1 MSWVIAILAAAGL
14 MLFLV
19 GVTAP
24 RRVSLLHRIDPYLSG
39 LRGGPSDL
47 LGHRRPVQGA
57 RLQSAA
63 TAIFGNG
70 DADLED
76 RLSAAG
82 SDLDVPAFRL
92 EQVMWGTAGLLL
104 VAVVG
109 SLTWLA
115 GVLDLRALPVLAGIA
130 VAIGFLGR
138 DWALTRSIEAR
149 RRHLAE
155 ELPVA
160 IDLLTLSIMSGE
172 SVPAAFARVAETLGE
187 GIGRE
192 FRSVVAD
199 MRSGAPIV
207 EALEGLARRVPDA
220 SAARLVDALCTAL
233 GSWRAAGRCPPL
245 PSGGRRETRRRSLLE
260 MGGRREVLMLVPV
273 VFLILPTVVVVRT
286 LPRLGVTGVI
296 GALKGGSDA

>member
-199 MRSGAPIV
+199 MSIWSSDRRGARGTCSTRSGCV
-207 EALEGLARRVPDA
+207 
-220 SAARLVDALCTAL
+220 
-233 GSWRAAGRCPPL
+233 
-245 PSGGRRETRRRSLLE
+245 
-260 MGGRREVLMLVPV
+260 RREVGGCAVHRARIVARRWPMSSAPKRRTPRDPTAIPV
-273 VFLILPTVVVVRT
+273 GDGWPTGGPDARTGRIPHPSHRRRVRT
-286 LPRLGVTGVI
+286 LPRLGVTGAI